1 MVEVNLNKLA
11 KNQIQLESQ
20 NLKPKKILV
29 VDDHQMI
36 LTGTLDVLKRQYPDT
51 EFLQVKTARDALE
64 EIAQIQAKQEDI
76 EQEKALLNLIVVD
89 LSIPASQGITATTDT
104 GIELIKQLLKQYPE
118 QNFLVQSSYVKALV
132 RIKHEIDNHQGE
144 FAIADKNLP
153 ESESFFDVKAMLEKH
168 YTVFLFSFLFKSR

>member
-1 MVEVNLNKLA
+1 MVEIDVNKLA

-20 NLKPKKILV
+20 NFKHQKILV

-64 EIAQIQAKQEDI
+64 KIAQMQVKQEDR
-76 EQEKALLNLIVVD
+76 EQEKAPLNLIVVD
-89 LSIPASQGITATTDT
+89 LSIPASEGMNATTDT
-104 GIELIKQLLKQYPE
+104 GIKLIEQLLKQYPE

-132 RIKHEIDNHQGE
+132 RIKHEIDNHQGG
-144 FAIADKNLP
+144 FAIAKIKPNYQ
-153 ESESFFDVKAMLEKH
+153 SK
-168 YTVFLFSFLFKSR
+168 